1 LNERSETVN
10 RRVAVHHPI
19 HSVVLV
25 YVVLVA
31 VLSVLLLLLMAWQ
44 ALVGRLR
51 QIPAHGNPAPSPTD
65 QGTEEGG
72 DQAADT
78 EHRRSEGP
86 DPQVSGPATGWA
98 RPKATTSAAPSSAP
112 ATRGS
117 SPSYDDQTYQKPD
130 PDVAQ
135 RAEGPHQHQDRRSRD
150 QQDEPAPPQVPGRH
164 AVPVPAPSGR
174 CAYAAVTGVSGSRGN
189 GGEEPCPVV
198 RGGTEP

>member
-1 LNERSETVN
+1 M
-10 RRVAVHHPI
+10 HHPI

-25 YVVLVA
+25 YLVLVA

-51 QIPAHGNPAPSPTD
+51 RIPAHGNLAPSPTD

-86 DPQVSGPATGWA
+86 DAQVNGPATSWA
-98 RPKATTSAAPSSAP
+98 RPQKATTSAAPHSAP
-112 ATRGS
+112 ATRGGS
-117 SPSYDDQTYQKPD
+117 RSREDQTDQKPV

-150 QQDEPAPPQVPGRH
+150 QQDEPTPPQVLGRH

-174 CAYAAVTGVSGSRGN
+174 CAHVAVTGVSGSRGN
-189 GGEEPCPVV
+189 GAEESCPAV
-198 RGGTEP
+198 RAGTEP